1 MLGFE
6 IQDIVIAIVVVCLI
20 LWRMSYGANNGL
32 FAEAAG
38 LISVLASFA
47 SIYYIIK
54 IVGDVLNKNLGSII
68 TKIGYLFVAFLIYK
82 IMNSLVEHLRKIKEI
97 PILGGLDRLLGALL
111 GMVEAAII
119 IKLFVFITGIE
130 IMPVV
135 IRMADSIYAWIKS
148 LM

>member
-6 IQDIVIAIVVVCLI
+6 ISDIVIAIVVVCLI

-38 LISVLASFA
+38 LISALASFA
-47 SIYYIIK
+47 SIYYIVK
-54 IVGDVLNKNLGSII
+54 IVGDVLNKNLGNII
-68 TKIGYLFVAFLIYK
+68 TKIGYLLVAILVYK
-82 IMNSLVEHLRKIKEI
+82 VMNTLVEHLRKIKEI
-97 PILGGLDRLLGALL
+97 PILGGLDRLMGALL
-111 GMVEAAII
+111 GIVEAALI

-135 IRMADSIYAWIKS
+135 IRIADTFYAWIRS

>member
-6 IQDIVIAIVVVCLI
+6 ISDIVIAIVVVCLI

-47 SIYYIIK
+47 SIYYIVK
-54 IVGDVLNKNLGSII
+54 IVGDVLNKNLGNII
-68 TKIGYLFVAFLIYK
+68 TKIGYLLVAFLVYK
-82 IMNSLVEHLRKIKEI
+82 IMNTLGEHLRKIKEI
-97 PILGGLDRLLGALL
+97 PILGGLDRLMGALL
-111 GMVEAAII
+111 GIMEAALI

-130 IMPVV
+130 TMPVV
-135 IRMADSIYAWIKS
+135 IRIADTFYAWIRS